1 MSDLIIIDGDTVM
14 FQPAF
19 GAATLVPPAPMTGTI
34 SSSASTTQVT
44 GKGPCLEGDEKNVS
58 VPCSYMAGSFA
69 GGTGNLKID
78 KLNSDQLTSTTT
90 IEGKKVILKGST
102 FDAVL
107 EVTKQAQDTSSG
119 SPDGMS
125 KYSGGKG
132 SFVAS
137 NQVVFAA

>member
-14 FQPAF
+14 FQPSF
-19 GAATLVPPAPMTGTI
+19 GAATLVPPGPMTGTI
-34 SSSASTTQVT
+34 SGSAATTQIT
-44 GKGPCLEGDEKNVS
+44 SKAPCLEGDETKVS
-58 VPCSYMAGSFA
+58 VPCSYMAGSFL

-78 KLNSDQLTSTTT
+78 KLNSDQLTKTTT
-90 IEGKKVILKGST
+90 FEGKKVILKGST

-107 EVTKQAQDTSSG
+107 EVTKQAQDSSL
-119 SPDGMS
+119 SPDGMT

-137 NQVVFAA
+137 NQVIFAS